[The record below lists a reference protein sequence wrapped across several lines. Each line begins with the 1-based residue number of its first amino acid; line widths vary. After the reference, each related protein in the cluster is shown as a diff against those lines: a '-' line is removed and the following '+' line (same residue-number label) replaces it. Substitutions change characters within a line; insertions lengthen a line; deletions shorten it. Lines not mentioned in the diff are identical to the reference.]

1 MIEVDK
7 SETIATIG
15 RFISRKTSGDKNLA
29 FLNYSTKEINFKIV
43 YYGPGL
49 SGKTVNLKNIY
60 ERTKS
65 SKKGKLVTLATDKER
80 TLFFDFFPLSLGRI
94 KGYEVKFHLY
104 TVSGQI
110 FYSGSRKLVMKGVD
124 GVVFVAD
131 SQKDR
136 FDANI
141 EMIYD
146 MMSHLKFYNIDFNT
160 LPYVL
165 QLNKRD
171 MPDILPVNVLL
182 KHLRKRDEPV
192 IEAVALKGE
201 GVIETLKTI
210 SKLIMIQVKQ
220 KLT

>member
-1 MIEVDK
+1 M
-7 SETIATIG
+7 S
-15 RFISRKTSGDKNLA
+15 

-49 SGKTVNLKNIY
+49 SGKTENLKSIN
-60 ERTKS
+60 RKTKDGS
-65 SKKGKLVTLATDKER
+65 KGKLVSLSTKTDR
-80 TLFFDFFPLSLGRI
+80 TLFFDFFPLNLGKVKDYI
-94 KGYEVKFHLY
+94 VKFHLY

-110 FYSGSRKLVMKGVD
+110 YYTNSRKLVMKGVD

-131 SQKDR
+131 SQKER

-146 MMSHLKFYNIDFNT
+146 LQNHLKHYDIDFKT

-171 MPDILPVNVLL
+171 MPGVLPVKLL
-182 KHLRKRDEPV
+182 VKHLRKKEEPV
-192 IEAVALKGE
+192 IEAVAIQGQ

-210 SKLIMIQVKQ
+210 SKLIMVNMKQ
-220 KLT
+220 NLT

>member
-1 MIEVDK
+1 M
-7 SETIATIG
+7 
-15 RFISRKTSGDKNLA
+15 A
-29 FLNYSTKEINFKIV
+29 FLNYSTKEINFKVV
-43 YYGPGL
+43 YYGPGM
-49 SGKTVNLKNIY
+49 SGKTVNI
-60 ERTKS
+60 KS
-65 SKKGKLVTLATDKER
+65 IFNKVKHGSKGKLVTLATDKER
-80 TLFFDFFPLSLGRI
+80 TLFFDFFPLSLGRV

-110 FYSGSRKLVMKGVD
+110 FYSSSRKLVMKGVD

-131 SQKDR
+131 SQKGR

-146 MMSHLKFYNIDFNT
+146 MMNHLKFYDIDFNT

-171 MPDILPVNVLL
+171 LPDILPVNVLI
-182 KHLRKRDEPV
+182 KHLKKKDEPV

-210 SKLIMIQVKQ
+210 SKLIMAQVKQ
-220 KLT
+220 SLNK

>member
-1 MIEVDK
+1 M
-7 SETIATIG
+7 S
-15 RFISRKTSGDKNLA
+15 

-49 SGKTVNLKNIY
+49 SGKTENLKSIN
-60 ERTKS
+60 RKTKDGS
-65 SKKGKLVTLATDKER
+65 KGKLVSLSTKTNR
-80 TLFFDFFPLSLGRI
+80 TLFFDFFPLNLG
-94 KGYEVKFHLY
+94 KVKDYIVNFHLY

-110 FYSGSRKLVMKGVD
+110 YYTSSRKLVMKGVD

-131 SQKDR
+131 SQKER
-136 FDANI
+136 FDANV

-146 MMSHLKFYNIDFNT
+146 LQSHLKHYDIDFKT

-171 MPDILPVNVLL
+171 MPGVLPVKLL
-182 KHLRKRDEPV
+182 VKHLRKKEEPV
-192 IEAVALKGE
+192 IEAVAIQGQ

-210 SKLIMIQVKQ
+210 SKLIMVNMKQ
-220 KLT
+220 NLT

>member
-1 MIEVDK
+1 M
-7 SETIATIG
+7 S
-15 RFISRKTSGDKNLA
+15 

-49 SGKTVNLKNIY
+49 SGKTENLKSIN
-60 ERTKS
+60 RKTKDGS
-65 SKKGKLVTLATDKER
+65 KGKLVSLSTKTDR
-80 TLFFDFFPLSLGRI
+80 TLFFDFFPLNLGKVKDYI
-94 KGYEVKFHLY
+94 VKFHLY

-110 FYSGSRKLVMKGVD
+110 YYTNSRKLVMKGVD

-131 SQKDR
+131 SQKER
-136 FDANI
+136 FDANV

-146 MMSHLKFYNIDFNT
+146 LQNHLKHYDIDFKT

-171 MPDILPVNVLL
+171 MPGVLPVKLL
-182 KHLRKRDEPV
+182 VKHLRKKEEPV
-192 IEAVALKGE
+192 IEAVAIQGQ

-210 SKLIMIQVKQ
+210 SKLIMVNMKQ
-220 KLT
+220 NLT